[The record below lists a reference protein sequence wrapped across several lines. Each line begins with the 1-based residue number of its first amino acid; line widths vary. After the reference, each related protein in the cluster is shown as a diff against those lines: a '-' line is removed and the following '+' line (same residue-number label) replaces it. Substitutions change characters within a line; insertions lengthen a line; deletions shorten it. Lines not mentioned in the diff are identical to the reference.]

1 MSNINL
7 LVIRDFF
14 KAVLDLKCPLEACF
28 CNGLFNNNE
37 GYCIFVFGKVLLGV
51 LFPFFILVSASRII
65 CAFKMLHQQNLT
77 RGGQQQILTRS
88 HSDSK
93 DEQML
98 RAVST
103 LQLLCRSLVQVIRL
117 WTSQAC
123 DKVLYRIMQS
133 TVNTFAQSLHWLRA
147 SNTKYL
153 IILTNTT
160 NMDEVF
166 WGFTK

>member
-1 MSNINL
+1 MACSITTKDTVFL
-7 LVIRDFF
+7 CLGRS
-14 KAVLDLKCPLEACF
+14 CLE
-28 CNGLFNNNE
+28 L
-37 GYCIFVFGKVLLGV
+37 Y
-51 LFPFFILVSASRII
+51 FPVSASRII

-77 RGGQQQILTRS
+77 RGGQQQILTRL

-147 SNTKYL
+147 SSTKYL
-153 IILTNTT
+153 ILTNTT
-160 NMDEVF
+160 NMDEVL